1 MEYVSLMKTDIVPE
15 TLPLNPE
22 SLQRASEC
30 LRTLS
35 HPSRLQMVDL
45 LQRGRYTVG
54 ELAEACGLQQHVA
67 SEHLRLMQ
75 HCRLLLR
82 EREGRKTYYSIA
94 EPALSTIMNC
104 IRNRFG
110 EGNPTAP

>member
-1 MEYVSLMKTDIVPE
+1 MKTQSCADAPS
-15 TLPLNPE
+15 LNPE
-22 SLQRASEC
+22 TLQRASEC

-45 LQRGRYTVG
+45 LLGGRYTVG
-54 ELAEACGLQQHVA
+54 ELAETCGLQQHVA

-75 HCRLLLR
+75 HCGLLSR
-82 EREGRKTYYSIA
+82 EREGRKTYYGVS
-94 EPALSTIMNC
+94 EPALSSIMSC

-110 EGNPTAP
+110 QETPPSS